1 MMRETRTSLRC
12 ALHRSVARARH
23 VLALA
28 LVILV
33 AIMATA
39 GPALADQTVTLCFD
53 NTGSGRNVRGW
64 LPDQTSAQTYWAGVL
79 NVRIDGSGL
88 RAFCIDIHNRISPGR
103 CYDSS
108 PFGVTAGWVA
118 RTVTDYPAESG
129 LSNTEAAARQAAIW
143 YFSDGFVLDPNHNA
157 RIYARAQEIIQ
168 DIEAKCSSGA
178 CDPLLPLQLD
188 LDPASEV
195 DWLTP
200 DGQGGFLEDEHMLT
214 VSVTRGSEPVAGA
227 EVTVSTTVGELSWE
241 AQSGTSV
248 TVETG
253 PDGTAVVVLTHDAV
267 ETAVINATYVASFP
281 AGTIINPGI
290 DVQKVVIGESFE
302 YPLTA
307 SAIKQWEEGERIIV
321 QKFDDANGNGIQD
334 DGESL
339 IDWTVSYREHG
350 SGDSWTSVALGDDG
364 SHVLGGLEPGLT
376 WDVREEPRSGWLA
389 TTPTLMEAVT
399 PPAVVKF
406 GNLELSTII
415 VAKYHDLD
423 GDGTRGADEP
433 GLSGWGYALYR
444 DTPDG
449 WSSSGFDTTGSAGLA
464 SFNDLAANE
473 YRVVELAVSG
483 WYTSTPATVD
493 LDLDAGSVHTATF
506 GNLQTGSLVL
516 NKTWLW
522 DEEPVDPPDES
533 AAVCVRRTG
542 PGTPAQ
548 DLVPTDGD
556 GTTLTPDGDGWY
568 CQPITDQVV
577 FQNLWPGVY
586 EIDEV
591 APDGWLAAPVSDV
604 TLLSG
609 ATEER
614 TIENTLQPGSLK
626 VTKVVAW
633 GDLTPDADQAFT
645 ITITGPS
652 HPDGDSKVVGYLGG
666 DVTWDDVEP
675 GTYTVTEVDPGPA
688 WGVTGSGA
696 EVVVAGGEEADATI
710 TNAAEPGSL
719 KVTKVVAWG
728 DLTPDADQAFTITI
742 TGPSYPDG
750 DSKVVGYLGG
760 DVTWDDVEPGTYTVT
775 EVDPGPAWGV
785 TGSGAEVVV
794 AGGEEADA
802 TITNALQPGSLKV
815 TKVVA
820 WGDLTPDAD
829 QAFTITITGPSY
841 PDGDS
846 KVVGYLGGDV
856 TWDDLEPGTYTVTE
870 VAPGAAWGV
879 TGSGAEVVVAGGE
892 EADAT
897 ITNAARV
904 GSISGVK
911 YNDLSGNGDRDAG
924 EPGVEGWVIELD
936 GPTGLITTTTDA
948 DGAYSFS
955 NLAMGS
961 YTLCEG
967 EGPWPEGAHEQTEPA
982 GGACHAVNVGADD
995 VWTFE
1000 DLDFGNRLE
1009 LTFECLTVFGHKWHD
1024 LNADGEWDDG
1034 EPQIEGWV
1042 ISLTDGDVTL
1052 TTTTDAS
1059 GYYSFEVCEQGTYTV
1074 SEETREGWVASTATL
1089 YSFEAASGQD
1099 VGPADFGNYQPFECV
1114 QIDGFKWHDLNG
1126 DGEWDDGEPAI
1137 GGWVI
1142 SLSDGDAL
1150 LTTTTDAEGH
1160 YSFQV
1165 CEPGTYT
1172 VSEEMQDGW
1181 VATTDT
1187 QVTVEITESS
1197 ARVDFGNRL
1206 EPQTECGVVHGF
1218 KWNDL
1223 NGDGE
1228 WQQGE
1233 PALEGW
1239 EIVLERVEV
1248 IGAEN
1253 PTPVPMQRVTYT
1265 DEDGYYRFEEI
1276 CEPGVYQVREVQQ
1289 EGWIATTL
1297 AEVRL
1302 QGAWEGAARVD
1313 FGNRVEPGDRPTPE
1327 PCIRS
1332 DVSVIIYGGWND
1344 IPVKAWV
1351 GGTEQETLYTKLNS
1365 FGEPQ
1370 TMWTFYPPETEH
1382 WVVSAQPE
1390 LPPGLDPDEWEY
1402 KLVRTESPTE
1412 GWVNDN
1418 PGSASVK
1425 IRRCEEYVIYFQ
1437 LVHTGAKTEVP
1448 TPWELPKTGHD
1459 SRDDGSVVLLIG
1471 LLALLVVSGTRMVV
1485 GFASRRAR

>member
-1 MMRETRTSLRC
+1 MMRKTRASLRC
-12 ALHRSVARARH
+12 ALHRSAARARD
-23 VLALA
+23 VVALA
-28 LVILV
+28 LVLLV
-33 AIMATA
+33 AVMATA
-39 GPALADQTVTLCFD
+39 GPALAEQTVTLCFD
-53 NTGSGRNVRGW
+53 STGSGRNVRGW
-64 LPDQTSAQTYWAGVL
+64 LPDQTSAHTYWAGVL
-79 NVRIDGSGL
+79 NVRVDGTGL

-108 PFGVTAGWVA
+108 TFGVTSGWVA
-118 RTVTDYPAESG
+118 RTIADYPAEAS
-129 LSNTEAAARQAAIW
+129 LSDTEAAARQAAIW
-143 YFSDGFVLDPNHNA
+143 YFSDGFVLDPSYNVS
-157 RIYARAQEIIQ
+157 IYARAQAIIQ

-178 CDPLLPLQLD
+178 CDPLLPPQLS
-188 LDPASEV
+188 LDPVSEV
-195 DWLTP
+195 DWLAP
-200 DGQGGFLEDEHMLT
+200 DGQGGFLEDVHTLT
-214 VSVTRGSEPVAGA
+214 VTVTRGSEPVAGA
-227 EVTVSTTVGELSWE
+227 EVTVSTTVGELSWG
-241 AQSGTSV
+241 AASGSSI
-248 TVETG
+248 TVATG
-253 PDGTAVVVLTHDAV
+253 ADGTATVLLTHDAV
-267 ETAVINATYVASFP
+267 GTAVVTATYVASFP
-281 AGTIINPGI
+281 TGTIINPGI
-290 DVQKVVIGESFE
+290 DVQKVVIGESFG

-307 SAIKQWEEGERIIV
+307 SATKQWGEGERIIV

-339 IDWTVSYREHG
+339 IDWTISYREHG
-350 SGDSWTSVALGDDG
+350 SGDPWTSVALGDDG

-389 TTPTLMEAVT
+389 TTPTLVEAVT
-399 PPAVVKF
+399 PPAVIKF

-444 DTPDG
+444 DTSDG

-464 SFNDLAANE
+464 SFNDLAANG

-493 LDLDAGSVHTATF
+493 LELNAGSVYTATF

-516 NKTWLW
+516 NKSWLW
-522 DEEPVDPPDES
+522 DEEPVDPPD
-533 AAVCVRRTG
+533 APATGCVRRTG

-556 GTTLTPDGDGWY
+556 GTTLTPNGDGWY

-586 EIDEV
+586 EIDEM
-591 APDGWLAAPVSDV
+591 APAGWLAAPVSDV

-609 ATEER
+609 AIEER
-614 TIENTLQPGSLK
+614 TIENTLQPGSLT

-645 ITITGPS
+645 ITLTGPS
-652 HPDGDSKVVGYLGG
+652 YPSGDSKVVGYLGG
-666 DVTWDDVEP
+666 DVTWEDLEP
-675 GTYTVTEVDPGPA
+675 GTYTVTEVDPGAA
-688 WGVTGSGA
+688 WSVTGSG
-696 EVVVAGGEEADATI
+696 
-710 TNAAEPGSL
+710 
-719 KVTKVVAWG
+719 
-728 DLTPDADQAFTITI
+728 
-742 TGPSYPDG
+742 
-750 DSKVVGYLGG
+750 VG
-760 DVTWDDVEPGTYTVT
+760 V
-775 EVDPGPAWGV
+775 
-785 TGSGAEVVV
+785 
-794 AGGEEADA
+794 
-802 TITNALQPGSLKV
+802 
-815 TKVVA
+815 
-820 WGDLTPDAD
+820 
-829 QAFTITITGPSY
+829 
-841 PDGDS
+841 
-846 KVVGYLGGDV
+846 
-856 TWDDLEPGTYTVTE
+856 E
-870 VAPGAAWGV
+870 VA
-879 TGSGAEVVVAGGE
+879 SGESAN
-892 EADAT
+892 AT

-911 YNDLSGNGDRDAG
+911 YNDLSGSGTRKDG
-924 EPGVEGWVIELD
+924 EPGIEGWIVELD

-948 DGAYSFS
+948 NGSYSFS
-955 NLAMGS
+955 GLPMGS

-967 EGPWPEGAHEQTEPA
+967 EGPWPDGAYVQTEPA
-982 GGACHAVNVGADD
+982 GGACHTANVGADE
-995 VWTFE
+995 VWSFE
-1000 DLDFGNRLE
+1000 GLDFGNHLE
-1009 LTFECLTVFGHKWHD
+1009 PTFECLTVFGHKWHD
-1024 LNADGEWDDG
+1024 LNGDGQWDDG
-1034 EPQIEGWV
+1034 EPAIEGWV
-1042 ISLTDGDVTL
+1042 ISLTDGAAVL

-1074 SEETREGWVASTATL
+1074 SEETRVGWVASTAAS

-1099 VGPADFGNYQPFECV
+1099 VGPVDFGNYEPFECV
-1114 QIDGFKWHDLNG
+1114 EIDGFKWHDLNG
-1126 DGEWDDGEPAI
+1126 DGDWDSGEPAI
-1137 GGWVI
+1137 EGWVI
-1142 SLSDGDAL
+1142 SLSDGEVT
-1150 LTTTTDAEGH
+1150 LTTTTDAEGY

-1181 VATTDT
+1181 VATTAT
-1187 QVTVEITESS
+1187 QVTVEITEYS

-1206 EPQTECGVVHGF
+1206 EPQAECGVVHGF

-1239 EIVLERVEV
+1239 EIVLERVEA
-1248 IGAEN
+1248 IATGD
-1253 PTPVPMQRVTYT
+1253 PTPQPMQRVTHT

-1289 EGWIATTL
+1289 EGWIATTPM
-1297 AEVRL
+1297 EVLL
-1302 QGAWEGAARVD
+1302 QNAWEGTTRVD
-1313 FGNRVEPGDRPTPE
+1313 FGNRSEPGDRPTPE

-1344 IPVKAWV
+1344 IPVRAWV

-1390 LPPGLDPDEWEY
+1390 LPAGLDPDEWEY

-1418 PGSASVK
+1418 PASASVK

-1459 SRDDGSVVLLIG
+1459 SGDDGSAALLIG

-1485 GFASRRAR
+1485 GFVSRRGR